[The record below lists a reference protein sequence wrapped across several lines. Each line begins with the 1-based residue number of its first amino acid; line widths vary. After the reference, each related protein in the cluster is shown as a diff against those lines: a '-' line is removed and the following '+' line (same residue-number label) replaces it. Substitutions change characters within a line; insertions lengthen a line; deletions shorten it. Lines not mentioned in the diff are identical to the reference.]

1 MKRAFC
7 HAVARPVCLLGLCT
21 AASLVGCSRPE
32 EPTAQVQLSVEMPDS
47 DPGRLTDSSISPP
60 ELRELDGSE
69 ANVEVRVGEDK
80 LAQNNTDTA
89 TAETSEP
96 VRIAKNADEL
106 PEGVEGPENYKTWKR
121 PDVTLVVTG
130 QQHGYIEPC
139 GCTGLERQKG
149 GMARRFTFMKQLR
162 DMGWNLLPVDA
173 GNQVRR
179 FGQQPAIKL
188 QQTVKALKA
197 MEYKAVGFGP
207 DDIRLGVGDL
217 LAVAA
222 GDDDSMFASANV
234 VLIDP
239 SLMAKTKVIETGG
252 RKVGVTSVLDPES
265 MGDAPKSDEILIEDA
280 KVSTLSAVGELTAA
294 GADFKVLLFFGKE
307 ETGQQLVRDVPGF
320 DLLVAAGGY
329 GEPTFRAEPIEGT
342 ETRMIVTGSK
352 GMYAGLVGI
361 YGDQPMKYA
370 RVPLTHE
377 FKDAPEMRQLMKE
390 YQDQL
395 KVVGLGGLGLLPP
408 IPHLS
413 TNKFVGS
420 EKCGDCHTTAYEIWQ
435 GTPHAEATEHIVHP
449 PEERGDV
456 PRHFDPECITCH
468 VTGWNNVEFYPYE
481 SGYLSLEE
489 SGHLTGSGC
498 ENCHGPGSA
507 HVAAETDGAD
517 DDVLTALR
525 EEMRLTLENAREKC
539 MECHDLDNSP
549 DFHEPDAFE
558 DIYWPEV
565 EHYGLD

>member
-7 HAVARPVCLLGLCT
+7 HAVTRPVCLLGLCT
-21 AASLVGCSRPE
+21 AAGIVGCSRPA
-32 EPTAQVQLSVEMPDS
+32 EPTAQVQLSVEMPDG
-47 DPGRLTDSSISPP
+47 DPGRLSDAPITPP
-60 ELRELDGSE
+60 DLREVDGDGSD
-69 ANVEVRVGEDK
+69 VKFRVGD
-80 LAQNNTDTA
+80 AQLTQKSGGTA
-89 TAETSEP
+89 TGKSPAEDAE
-96 VRIAKNADEL
+96 AL
-106 PEGVEGPENYKTWKR
+106 PKGVEGPEDYRTWER
-121 PDVTLVVTG
+121 PEIALVVTG

-162 DMGWNLLPVDA
+162 EKGWNLVPVDA

-188 QQTVKALKA
+188 QQSVKALQA
-197 MEYKAVGFGP
+197 MNYRAVGFGP

-239 SLMAKTKVIETGG
+239 TLMPKTKVIETEG
-252 RKVGVTSVLDPES
+252 RKIGVTSVLDPDAL
-265 MGDAPKSDEILIEDA
+265 GDVPKNDEILIEPMKEATRTALD
-280 KVSTLSAVGELTAA
+280 ELKAA
-294 GADFKVLLFFGKE
+294 SSDFKVLLYFGKE
-307 ETGQQLVRDVPGF
+307 EAGQQLVRDVPGF

-329 GEPTFRAEPIEGT
+329 GEPTFRAEPIKDSK
-342 ETRMIVTGSK
+342 TRMIVTGSK
-352 GMYAGLVGI
+352 GMYAGLVGVYPDKSI
-361 YGDQPMKYA
+361 KYA

-395 KVVGLGGLGLLPP
+395 RDIGLDGLGLLPP

-413 TNKFVGS
+413 GYKFVGS
-420 EKCGDCHTTAYEIWQ
+420 EKCGECHTTAYEIWQ

-456 PRHFDPECITCH
+456 ARHFDPECITCH

-481 SGYLSLEE
+481 SGYLSLEA

-498 ENCHGPGSA
+498 ENCHGPGSE
-507 HVAAETDGAD
+507 HVAAETDGAAD
-517 DDVLTALR
+517 EILTKFRDA
-525 EEMRLTLENAREKC
+525 MRLPLEKAREKC

-549 DFHEPDAFE
+549 DFHETDAFE